1 MTITEL
7 KASIDHCFVGCTES
21 PADKARAI
29 NRVLDM
35 FNVWRD
41 DQAKA
46 YLAALEVNPDL
57 SPAAFSTSRNRL
69 NQVA

>member
-1 MTITEL
+1 MTIAEL

-21 PADKARAI
+21 PADKARAV

-41 DQAKA
+41 DDARA
-46 YLAALEVNPDL
+46 YLEALETSDL
-57 SPAAFSTSRNRL
+57 SPPLSMLPASASFR
-69 NQVA
+69 